1 MNDEYTVQLAE
12 LSDLDSWMHMIDIVR
27 DNFPGIDTDEL
38 LAGYRQT
45 VIKNMNRRTA
55 VCAKLAD
62 KVVGLL
68 LFSYNAKCLSCMA
81 VHPDHRR
88 QGIAEAMI
96 QRMLPL
102 FPEDADISVI
112 TFRENDSKGIAP
124 RSLYRKIGFTEA
136 ELVEEF
142 NYPHQKF
149 VLRNRGVQS

>member
-1 MNDEYTVQLAE
+1 
-12 LSDLDSWMHMIDIVR
+12 
-27 DNFPGIDTDEL
+27 
-38 LAGYRQT
+38 
-45 VIKNMNRRTA
+45 
-55 VCAKLAD
+55 
-62 KVVGLL
+62 
-68 LFSYNAKCLSCMA
+68 MA
-81 VHPDHRR
+81 VHPEHRR

-102 FPEDADISVI
+102 FPEDADISVT

-142 NYPHQKF
+142 HYPHQKF